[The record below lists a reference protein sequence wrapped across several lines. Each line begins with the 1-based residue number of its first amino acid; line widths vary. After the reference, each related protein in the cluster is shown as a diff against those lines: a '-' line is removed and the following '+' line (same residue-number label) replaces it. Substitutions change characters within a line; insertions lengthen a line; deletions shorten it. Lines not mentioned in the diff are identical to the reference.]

1 MENSKKNWRFI
12 IGILIMCVGMQFANY
27 GTALCLSGEMTRMD
41 ATAYYVL
48 VSAMGSMGM
57 MLILPVVGKLTAIM
71 GQRNMILCGVA
82 IQFLG
87 RLIMMFCN
95 TWVPFML
102 AFFLQS
108 IGGGF
113 YISSAYVNMASAVP
127 AQERSK
133 YFGYI
138 AVANA
143 VGAIIGP
150 ILASKIYALG
160 GMTGKLAFIANL
172 PITLVGFAMIFK
184 DCSTKKNPAA
194 AKGFDYAGLILTVVG
209 LACVVLW
216 LNLGG
221 KMFPW
226 LSLPSGLLL
235 ALGVIGLFLAIRRE
249 TTIENPA
256 VPLKMFRNKRLTYA
270 FICAMVASAYASCS
284 ASYSAMWIRLN
295 YITFP
300 SGSLFA
306 GTATLPQQVVI
317 LVLGMFIGAWV
328 GKKFVKRFR
337 VVGVASMAAA
347 MLATAILFCL
357 RFTGTASG
365 EDLIML
371 TDGLPLGM
379 VLIYIATAIGGFTS
393 VVSQS
398 TYSTFWQSNTSR
410 EEIPTGQALYTFG
423 STGGSVIFGAV
434 AGLVLGSSGD
444 YSRVFA
450 TGFCFA
456 VAGFVCALT
465 GFRFSKEEQAAA
477 Q

>member
-1 MENSKKNWRFI
+1 METEKKNWRFI
-12 IGILIMCVGMQFANY
+12 VGILIMCVGMQFANY
-27 GTALCLSGEMTRMD
+27 GTALCLSGEMARMN

-71 GQRNMILCGVA
+71 GQRNMIICGIA

-87 RLIMMFCN
+87 RVLMMLCDS
-95 TWVPFML
+95 WVPFML
-102 AFFLQS
+102 AFLLQS
-108 IGGGF
+108 VGGGF
-113 YISSAYVNMASAVP
+113 YISSAHVNMATAVP
-127 AQERSK
+127 GAERSK
-133 YFGYI
+133 FFGYI
-138 AVANA
+138 AMANA
-143 VGAIIGP
+143 VGAISGP

-160 GMTGKLAFIANL
+160 GMVGKLAFIANL

-184 DCSTKKNPAA
+184 ECSNRKNPVA
-194 AKGFDYAGLILTVVG
+194 AKGFDYFGLTLTVVG
-209 LACVVLW
+209 LASLVLW

-221 KMFPW
+221 KMFQW
-226 LSLPSGLLL
+226 TSLPSILLL
-235 ALGVIGLFLAIRRE
+235 FLGGAAMFLAIRRE
-249 TTIENPA
+249 TTIPNPA
-256 VPLKMFRNKRLTYA
+256 VPVKMFRNKRLTYA

-295 YITFP
+295 YIAFP

-317 LVLGMFIGAWV
+317 LVLGLFLGAWV
-328 GKKFVKRFR
+328 GRKFVTRFR
-337 VVGVASMAAA
+337 IVGVASMVAA

-357 RFTGTASG
+357 RFTGTAAG
-365 EDLIML
+365 GDMIML

-393 VVSQS
+393 VISQS

-423 STGGSVIFGAV
+423 STGGSVVFGAV

-456 VAGFVCALT
+456 VIGFVCSLV
-465 GFRFSKEEQAAA
+465 GFRFSKEEVVEK
-477 Q
+477 